1 MVNTHPNGKFEKSSA
16 AKDVHRPT
24 LKGGVWGDSFPG
36 FPKTK
41 KLMFSNQLSENP
53 ILLLKQNYPSIKF

>member
-36 FPKTK
+36 FAK
-41 KLMFSNQLSENP
+41 KKS
-53 ILLLKQNYPSIKF
+53 